1 MQVNA
6 VIMIIGVAIG
16 LLFGGASMLFVW
28 ASAGVTLFGFL
39 MFFVSMKNDIT
50 VLLTDQIRMRHTYIF
65 EIHLSSV
72 RKRGTRAKPSLIIP
86 RL

>member
-39 MFFVSMKNDIT
+39 MFFVSMKNDIID
-50 VLLTDQIRMRHTYIF
+50 VINEKSSHQNHDEENGAQGTD
-65 EIHLSSV
+65 
-72 RKRGTRAKPSLIIP
+72 
-86 RL
+86 